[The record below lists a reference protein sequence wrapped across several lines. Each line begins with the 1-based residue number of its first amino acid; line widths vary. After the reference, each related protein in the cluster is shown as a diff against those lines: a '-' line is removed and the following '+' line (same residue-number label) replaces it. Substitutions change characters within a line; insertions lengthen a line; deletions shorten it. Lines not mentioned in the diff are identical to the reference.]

1 MGNHAA
7 VYVIERERPTESG
20 GPSAASIRKLLD
32 RFYDRVRCDPHLGP
46 LFKRA
51 LAGDCRSH
59 LVTMHDFWISLML
72 TSGRYKGT
80 PVAVHLRGDGT
91 EPQAFTRWLML
102 FRETCLELF
111 HDDAADRL
119 YAKAVRIAE
128 SLKLAVV
135 YRSDRP
141 WQGIAP

>member
-1 MGNHAA
+1 
-7 VYVIERERPTESG
+7 
-20 GPSAASIRKLLD
+20 
-32 RFYDRVRCDPHLGP
+32 
-46 LFKRA
+46 
-51 LAGDCRSH
+51 
-59 LVTMHDFWISLML
+59 MHDFWTSLML

-119 YAKAVRIAE
+119 YAKAIRIAE
-128 SLKLAVV
+128 SLKLAVFTDPTGRG
-135 YRSDRP
+135 RS
-141 WQGIAP
+141 